1 MKRKQQV
8 EIGKRA
14 HKAILS
20 LFPDKSNVFIAKVIG
35 TNTTT
40 LWEWGQGKTPSG
52 IFLARM
58 LELGVDVEWILTGR
72 SNGNENYFR
81 P

>member
-1 MKRKQQV
+1 MKRKPEV

-14 HKAILS
+14 HKAMLS

-35 TNTTT
+35 TSTTT
-40 LWEWGQGKTPSG
+40 LWEWGKGKTPSG